1 MNWQEIFTQA
11 AVIWFLIGLVLI
23 LLEFALPGLII
34 IFFGIGAW
42 ITALTVALFAIGLN
56 TQIAVF
62 IITSFLALI
71 LLRRHLQNRFFKS
84 QKPDED
90 TLEDEF
96 IGQKAM
102 VVEDIKKGREGKVS
116 FKGTNW
122 SAVSDYHCK
131 KGQQVI
137 IVAKES
143 IRLKVEPL
151 KK

>member
-1 MNWQEIFTQA
+1 MNWQEIFTQP

-42 ITALTVALFAIGLN
+42 ATALLAALFGIGLN

-62 IITSFLALI
+62 IVTSFVALI
-71 LLRRHLQNRFFKS
+71 FLRKHLQNRFFKS
-84 QKPDED
+84 QSMEED

-96 IGQKAM
+96 IGQKAK
-102 VVEDIKKGREGKVS
+102 VIAEIKKGKEGKVD

-122 SAVSDYHCK
+122 SAVSDFNCRE
-131 KGQQVI
+131 GQIVKI
-137 IVAKES
+137 IAKES

-151 KK
+151 GK